1 MKKVI
6 TTLLLAF
13 FSILAHAHVI
23 TPHTNDNEEEINES
37 QEIMVAPMGFDKVL
51 SLLLFEIDD
60 PKVDIELSQNAVG
73 VVFKTT
79 LKVSEVEVLEVDLKD
94 FEGGTYTLRVG
105 AGEYAKVHTLILP

>member
-6 TTLLLAF
+6 TTILLAF
-13 FSILAHAHVI
+13 FSILAHAHA
-23 TPHTNDNEEEINES
+23 TTANPSDKEEVKKQT
-37 QEIMVAPMGFDKVL
+37 QEIMVAPVGFDKVL

-60 PKVDIELSQNAVG
+60 PQVDIEISQNSVG
-73 VVFKTT
+73 MVFKTS
-79 LKVSEVEVLEVDLKD
+79 LKVSEVDVLEVDLND